1 MIGTLIGSIFFAKNF
16 ILSKY
21 YLLLTFILNNFYELT
36 YLVGLKIILKF
47 SLNLF
52 LLYKDEIDEFN

>member
-1 MIGTLIGSIFFAKNF
+1 MIGTLIASIFFAKNF

-21 YLLLTFILNNFYELT
+21 YLLLAFILNNFYELT

>member
-1 MIGTLIGSIFFAKNF
+1 MIGTLIASIFFAKNF

-21 YLLLTFILNNFYELT
+21 YLLIAFILNNFYELT

-47 SLNLF
+47 SLNLC